1 MCAGVSCL
9 YTLYS
14 ACVSEN
20 YTSLTPLFHKQTES
34 TLVTSKPLY
43 HSTKT
48 KCFPFTYTS
57 LLTTQQTHTHPDHAL
72 PLCFMHHKAWVQ
84 DQQHTES
91 PTDPVKKSKSCF
103 TLQLREW
110 SASLMLLG
118 RGFSM
123 HPLNRHFHTTEL
135 IRQQGFVICSVASET
150 SVGNN
155 GIIKKQLDIS
165 PPQKS

>member
-9 YTLYS
+9 YTSYS

-48 KCFPFTYTS
+48 KCFPFMYAS
-57 LLTTQQTHTHPDHAL
+57 LLITQQTHTHPDHTL
-72 PLCFMHHKAWVQ
+72 PLCCMHHKARVQ

-91 PTDPVKKSKSCF
+91 PTDPVKKIKSCF
-103 TLQLREW
+103 TLQLQEW
-110 SASLMLLG
+110 SASLMLFR

-123 HPLNRHFHTTEL
+123 HPLNRHFHTAEL
-135 IRQQGFVICSVASET
+135 IRQQGFVICSTASET
-150 SVGNN
+150 SVRKKP
-155 GIIKKQLDIS
+155 IIKKQLDIS
-165 PPQKS
+165 PPHKS